1 MANSIVFIADNSFT
15 HVNNNHKKL
24 KYNHIRNLKN
34 ISERMEAQFDKILEI
49 LNVSMYS
56 NSITKLIEDEHSIK
70 DQISALIEKQILD
83 IRTAE
88 GSPKNT
94 KLYFNILLETKVLT
108 RTIIF
113 LMQLF
118 KDFKDQYKKVS

>member
-1 MANSIVFIADNSFT
+1 
-15 HVNNNHKKL
+15 
-24 KYNHIRNLKN
+24 
-34 ISERMEAQFDKILEI
+34 
-49 LNVSMYS
+49 MYS